1 MNDAVFKIKA
11 DTGTAIYNNN
21 GSVMSEI
28 SISKGDVLELY
39 CTIVGSIKQQ
49 SIGGGAFIE
58 YNVEYYI
65 KNLRQ

>member
-1 MNDAVFKIKA
+1 
-11 DTGTAIYNNN
+11 
-21 GSVMSEI
+21 MSEI